1 MAGIKIKGHIWIETE
16 QGHIIGPGRKKLL
29 EAVRNFGSITLAAK
43 SMKMSYRHAWEM
55 INEMNT
61 VSNLPLVEKNTGGVN
76 GGGSSLTPEGEK
88 LIAEYD
94 KLNSA
99 FENFKSQVNNR
110 F

>member
-1 MAGIKIKGHIWIETE
+1 MARLKIKGHIWIATE

-29 EAVRNFGSITLAAK
+29 EAIRDCGSITLAAK

-55 INEMNT
+55 INEMNS

-76 GGGSSLTPEGEK
+76 GGGSKLTPEGEK
-88 LIAEYD
+88 LIAEFE

-99 FENFKSQVNNR
+99 FENFKLQINQTS
-110 F
+110 